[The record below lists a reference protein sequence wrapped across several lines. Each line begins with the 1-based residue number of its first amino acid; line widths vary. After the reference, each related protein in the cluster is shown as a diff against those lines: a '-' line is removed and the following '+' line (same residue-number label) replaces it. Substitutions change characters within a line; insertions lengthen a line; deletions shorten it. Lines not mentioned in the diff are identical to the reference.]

1 MSRKFQRAITA
12 LLLLGVVRGV
22 IALVELGSE
31 KRPDVREWGADEN
44 LGVVYV
50 TASYVSEADATAV
63 TVGFTGTAVTV
74 STPVSVRNWE
84 TNPWTELTKINP
96 TVTTDFPT
104 NTLSFSCSGN
114 ETGRNH
120 WWVGVDTPA
129 VIIETTGITIVQ
141 FEARSHYVLV
151 SWICDDPR
159 ATEFEIQYRER
170 GETSWHTIG
179 VTSETQYIHYGFT
192 LDRNSQWRV
201 LSTIGGL

>member
-1 MSRKFQRAITA
+1 MSRKFQRVITA

-50 TASYVSEADATAV
+50 TATYVSEFDATAV

-84 TNPWTELTKINP
+84 TNPWTELQKISAS
-96 TVTTDFPT
+96 VTSDLPT
-104 NTLSFSCSGN
+104 NILSFSVSGN
-114 ETGRNH
+114 EVGRNH

-141 FEARSHYVLV
+141 FEARSRYVII
-151 SWICDDPR
+151 SWLCDDPR
-159 ATEFEIQYRER
+159 AAEFEIQYRER
-170 GETSWHTIG
+170 GETSWRTMG

-192 LDRNSQWRV
+192 LDVNSEWRV
-201 LSTIGGL
+201 ISRIGGW

>member
-12 LLLLGVVRGV
+12 VLLLGVVRGV
-22 IALVELGSE
+22 IALVQLGSE

-50 TASYVSEADATAV
+50 TASYDSDDDATAV

-96 TVTTDFPT
+96 VATTDFPT
-104 NTLSFSCSGN
+104 N
-114 ETGRNH
+114 
-120 WWVGVDTPA
+120 WVGVDTPA

>member
-1 MSRKFQRAITA
+1 MSRKFQRVITA
-12 LLLLGVVRGV
+12 LLLLGVIRGV
-22 IALVELGSE
+22 VALVQLGGE

-50 TASYVSEADATAV
+50 AATYVSESDATTV
-63 TVGFTGTAVTV
+63 SVGFTGTAVTV

-84 TNPWTELTKINP
+84 TNPWTELQKINAS
-96 TVTTDFPT
+96 VTSDLPT
-104 NTLSFSCSGN
+104 NILSFSVSGN

-141 FEARSHYVLV
+141 FEARSRYVII
-151 SWICDDPR
+151 SWLCDDPR

-170 GETSWHTIG
+170 GETSWRTMG

-201 LSTIGGL
+201 LSTIGGQ